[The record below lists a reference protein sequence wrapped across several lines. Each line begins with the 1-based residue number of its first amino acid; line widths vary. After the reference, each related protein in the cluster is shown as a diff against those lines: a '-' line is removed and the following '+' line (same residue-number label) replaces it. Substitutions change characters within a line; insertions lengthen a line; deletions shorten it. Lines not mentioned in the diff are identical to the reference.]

1 MKNTKNKALAVA
13 LGLGLGIVGA
23 NADESNADSDAVAEH
38 FKKNYS
44 YNAQVGAQYT
54 QGYYDSASGTSNGKN
69 NFQSL
74 YAYLGFEGVEF
85 ERLRF
90 GLNLM
95 GSVKLGKSRAI
106 YDTDMRANAILYQGF
121 IGYTS
126 EYFDLS
132 GGREELD
139 LEWVNDYVEGARFAV
154 KIPQGATEI
163 KGYWFYRQAVA
174 DNNEISQFEDGKI
187 GHTFIVGVE
196 NNAWQPLAI
205 QAYFVNVDSATRY
218 PAEGEE
224 GLPSFN
230 GAWVGAN
237 LNFGNDL
244 VASSTSLK
252 YAYLHSKLANWLDAH
267 FLQVDESLDFAVADE
282 HQISARL
289 GIMKVFNKKSDSGEV
304 VPLNALGDQ
313 RPLDKGDGYLYNAN
327 ALTAYVGLGYSFADY
342 LEVGLIYG
350 NTSGINGN
358 INGGAGKIQPINAIE
373 LNITGSYAGAELGI
387 SYTKLL
393 GSTPLEGIDTNR
405 SKLNQDYFEAY
416 LAYNF

>member
-1 MKNTKNKALAVA
+1 MKNTKHTALALS
-13 LGLGLGIVGA
+13 LGLCLGVGLA
-23 NADESNADSDAVAEH
+23 NADESNADSSAVAEH

-44 YNAQVGAQYT
+44 YAAQVGAQYT
-54 QGYYDSASGTSNGKN
+54 QGYYGEPSGKN

-106 YDTDMRANAILYQGF
+106 YDTDMSANAILYQGF

-174 DNNEISQFEDGKI
+174 DNNEIKQFEDGKI
-187 GHTFIVGVE
+187 GHTFIAGIE
-196 NNAWQPLAI
+196 NNSWQPLAI
-205 QAYFVNVDSATRY
+205 EAYFINVDSATRY
-218 PAEGEE
+218 ATDEP
-224 GLPSFN
+224 LPSFN

-237 LNFGNDL
+237 LAFGSEDFILSNT
-244 VASSTSLK
+244 AIK
-252 YAYLHSKLANWLDAH
+252 YSYLHSKMDNFVDAQ
-267 FLQVDESLDFAVADE
+267 FLQVEEDLAFNVADS
-282 HQISARL
+282 HNIGL
-289 GIMKVFNKKSDSGEV
+289 KVGVMKVFNKDLGENADSI

-313 RPLDKGDGYLYNAN
+313 RPLDKGDEYLYSPN
-327 ALTAYVGLGYSFADY
+327 ALTAYVGLGYNFADY
-342 LEVGLIYG
+342 FGVELIYG
-350 NTSGINGN
+350 NTSGIRSYDT
-358 INGGAGKIQPINAIE
+358 ALVKAKPINAIE
-373 LNITGSYAGAELGI
+373 LNVTGGYEGLEAGI
-387 SYTKLL
+387 SYTKLINTET
-393 GSTPLEGIDTNR
+393 GT
-405 SKLNQDYFEAY
+405 SKLNRDYFEATI
-416 LAYNF
+416 AYNF